1 MQGYQEIIEKIKPEL
16 EKTIHF
22 LERELAKI
30 RTSRA
35 TPSLVED
42 IEVECF
48 GQKFLLKQLGAISIP
63 KSREILIQPWDKSYI
78 EPIEKAISKSSLG
91 VSPIVDGQILRISL
105 PPISAEFRESL
116 LKIVSQ
122 KREEARQ
129 TIRKWRG
136 EAWDK
141 IQDLA
146 MEGKISEDD
155 KYRGKDRLQELVDE
169 YNEKIDEIVERKK
182 KEIME

>member
-1 MQGYQEIIEKIKPEL
+1 MQEYQDIIDKIKPEL
-16 EKTIHF
+16 EKTIRF
-22 LERELAKI
+22 LEGELAKI

-35 TPSLVED
+35 TPSLVEN

-48 GQKFLLKQLGAISIP
+48 GQKFLLKQLGSISIP

-78 EPIEKAISKSSLG
+78 EPIEKAISRSSLG
-91 VSPIVDGQILRISL
+91 VNPVVDGEIIRIFL

-116 LKIVSQ
+116 LKLVSQ

-136 EAWDK
+136 EVWDLL
-141 IQDLA
+141 QDLA

-155 KYRGKDRLQELVDE
+155 KYRGKDKLQELVDE
-169 YNEKIDEIVERKK
+169 YNEKVDELVERKK